1 MCRLPRLI
9 CAALLLCALGS
20 AQAGI
25 IFTPRLS
32 EYARLAPGPY
42 DEFAITYARIE
53 DSFDRHGRRTPV
65 GAPFVAPGQAIDA
78 ALLTYK
84 ALWVGQPFRDSGLTW
99 LEDRE
104 LFCRA
109 IFTAGW
115 QQASRAVAERGRKF
129 GDVSGGAG
137 PGDVFALCG
146 VYSEDLRWR
155 SWKFNG
161 LFSAT
166 LKLPVGRWDRD
177 ALLNVGTNYWSTIP
191 QLGLHAQWRGRLFVD
206 ATLAWQ
212 LNGDNDDPAY
222 GGMTPTRPADV
233 RNAEANF
240 AWKFSERWFADI
252 GVSYRE
258 TVGSNRYDGVDIRNR
273 EPLEATEACN
283 TLSLDPALCAATG
296 LFILQSQPGAYRDEG
311 VRATLLTAGLSY
323 VYRNSTV
330 LSLRALLPV
339 EGRGAQLDISFDLY
353 LAAPDPQNPGRYAAV
368 GPPLLQTTS
377 TLNGVQEAASVS
389 ASPAIELR
397 LVHLFWAP

>member
-1 MCRLPRLI
+1 MRRLSRLI
-9 CAALLLCALGS
+9 AALPMLCALGA

-25 IFTPRLS
+25 VFTPRLS
-32 EYARLAPGPY
+32 EYARQAPGPY
-42 DEFAITYARIE
+42 DEFALTVTRIE
-53 DSFDRHGRRTPV
+53 DSYDRDGGRTRV
-65 GAPFVAPGQAIDA
+65 GAPFVAPGQHIDA
-78 ALLTYK
+78 ALFTYK
-84 ALWVGQPFRDSGLTW
+84 ALWVGQPFRDSGLPW
-99 LEDRE
+99 LADRE

-109 IFTAGW
+109 ILTAGW
-115 QQASRAVAERGRKF
+115 QQASSAVAERGRKF
-129 GDVSGGAG
+129 GYVSGGSG

-161 LFSAT
+161 LFST
-166 LKLPVGRWDRD
+166 TVKLPVGRWDRD

-191 QLGLHAQWRGRLFVD
+191 QLALHAQWRGRLFVD

-212 LNGDNDDPAY
+212 INASNDDPAY
-222 GGMTPTRPADV
+222 GGLTPTRPADV
-233 RNAEANF
+233 RNAEGNF
-240 AWKFSERWFADI
+240 AWKFSERWFADL
-252 GVSYRE
+252 GVSHRQ
-258 TVGSNRYDGVDIRNR
+258 TVGRNHYDGVDVRNR

-283 TLSLDPALCAATG
+283 TLALDPALCAATR
-296 LFILQSQPGAYRDEG
+296 LFILQSQPGAYRDDG

-339 EGRGAQLDISFDLY
+339 DGRGAQLDVPFDLY
-353 LAAPDPQNPGRYAAV
+353 LAVPDAQNPGAYTTA
-368 GPPLLQTTS
+368 GPPLLQTTT

-389 ASPAIELR
+389 ASPGFELR